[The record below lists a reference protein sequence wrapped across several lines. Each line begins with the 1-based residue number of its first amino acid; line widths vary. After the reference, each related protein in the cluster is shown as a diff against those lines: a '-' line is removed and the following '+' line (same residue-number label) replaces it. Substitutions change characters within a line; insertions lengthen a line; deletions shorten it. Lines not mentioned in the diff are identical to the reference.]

1 MKDVPTCKERK
12 EKKEKYLEK
21 VFRKKKIFY
30 FTLYKE
36 LNVE

>member
-21 VFRKKKIFY
+21 VFRKKKDFLFY
-30 FTLYKE
+30 
-36 LNVE
+36 VI

>member
-21 VFRKKKIFY
+21 VFRKKKIFILRY
-30 FTLYKE
+30 IRL
-36 LNVE
+36 

>member
-21 VFRKKKIFY
+21 VFRKKDFLFY
-30 FTLYKE
+30 
-36 LNVE
+36 VI